1 MKYDVCVFTS
11 THPAT
16 DTRVYGKEVKSLLR
30 GGFSILYYTNQS
42 GPKNNGPDSDGLS
55 PHPKLKVIYNSG
67 FNVENRLGRFLRSF
81 LMYFRISKKCSVY
94 HFHDPDL
101 IFCGA
106 LLKLTG
112 KKVIYDVHENYV
124 DSISEK
130 PYLSGFMQKLLSF
143 LYRSA
148 ENLLCRQYD
157 MIIAATPSIKSSYD
171 NRGFKNVNIIYN
183 YPYRQE
189 LISIDSYEGSKQRN
203 TFIYV
208 GGITRIR
215 GITNLVNALE
225 LANARE
231 RINLVLGGPVFPAS
245 YQKELESLSGWKYVE
260 YLGPLSRSRVAQEFN
275 KAMCGIC
282 LFLPLK
288 NHVEAM
294 PNKLFEYMSAGLP
307 VLCSDFDLWE
317 KLVVQNKVGYI
328 CNPEDINSIA
338 EALVKISCLDQEELD
353 LKGRTG
359 IGLIQTKYCWE
370 KEEKKLLK
378 LYQGLVK

>member
-11 THPAT
+11 AHPAT
-16 DTRVYGKEVKSLLR
+16 DTRVYGKEIKSLLK

-42 GPKNNGPDSDGLS
+42 GLKNNNSNAGGIVH
-55 PHPKLKVIYNSG
+55 HPRLKVIYYSG
-67 FNVENRLGRFLRSF
+67 FNIEKRLGRFLRSF

-106 LLKLTG
+106 LLKMTG

-130 PYLSGFMQKLLSF
+130 PYLSVFMQKLLSF

-171 NRGFKNVNIIYN
+171 ARGFKNVHIIYN
-183 YPYRQE
+183 YPYQQE
-189 LISIDSYEGSKQRN
+189 LISKDPFDGSKQRN

-225 LANARE
+225 IANVRE
-231 RINLVLGGPVFPAS
+231 SINLVLGGPVFPAS
-245 YQKELESLSGWKYVE
+245 YQKELESLNGWKYVE
-260 YLGPLSRSRVAQEFN
+260 YLGPLSRSGMAQEFN

-294 PNKLFEYMSAGLP
+294 PNKIFEYMSAGLP
-307 VLCSDFDLWE
+307 VLCSNFDLWE
-317 KLVVQNKVGYI
+317 KLVARNKVGYI
-328 CNPEDINSIA
+328 CDPEDINSIA
-338 EALVKISCLDQEELD
+338 EALVNIARLDQEELD
-353 LKGRTG
+353 IKGRTG
-359 IGLIQTKYCWE
+359 IELIRTKYCWE
-370 KEEKKLLK
+370 KEDKKLLE
-378 LYQGLVK
+378 LYQRLV

>member
-16 DTRVYGKEVKSLLR
+16 DTRVYGKEVKSLLK

-42 GPKNNGPDSDGLS
+42 GLKNNNSNAGDISY
-55 PHPKLKVIYNSG
+55 HPRLKVIKNSG
-67 FNVENRLGRFLRSF
+67 FNVEKRLGRFLRSF

-106 LLKLTG
+106 ILKMTG
-112 KKVIYDVHENYV
+112 KTVIYDVHENYV

-148 ENLLCRQYD
+148 ENLFCRQYD
-157 MIIAATPSIKSSYD
+157 MIIAATPSIKSFYD
-171 NRGFKNVNIIYN
+171 TRGFQNVRIIYN
-183 YPYRQE
+183 YPYQQE
-189 LISIDSYEGSKQRN
+189 LISKHPSERSKRRN

-231 RINLVLGGPVFPAS
+231 SIDLVLGGPIFPGS
-245 YQKELESLSGWKYVE
+245 YQKELERLSGWKYVE
-260 YLGPLSRSRVAQEFN
+260 YLGPLSRSRMAQEFN
-275 KAMCGIC
+275 EAMCGIC

-294 PNKLFEYMSAGLP
+294 PNKIFEYMSAGLP
-307 VLCSDFDLWE
+307 VLCSNFDLWE
-317 KLVVQNKVGYI
+317 KLVVQNKVGYV
-328 CNPEDINSIA
+328 CDPEDINSIA
-338 EALVKISCLDQEELD
+338 ETLVNIARLDQEELD

-359 IGLIQTKYCWE
+359 IELIQTKYCWE
-370 KEEKKLLK
+370 NEEKKLLE
-378 LYQGLVK
+378 LYQKLG